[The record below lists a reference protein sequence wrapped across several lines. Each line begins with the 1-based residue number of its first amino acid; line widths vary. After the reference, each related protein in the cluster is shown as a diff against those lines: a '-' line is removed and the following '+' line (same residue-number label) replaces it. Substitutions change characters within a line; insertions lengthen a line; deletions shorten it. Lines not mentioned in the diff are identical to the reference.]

1 MKDSPGWRPAS
12 TGTPGCTAAAGR
24 PELEAGS
31 GPLEPPHSARQSPR
45 WESTRTWRCWP
56 PPDPPPTGR
65 RPQLGATPAERRLP
79 LRADASPAAPRGRLR
94 PPAHPRPAPLAPLTI
109 GRLGPLRLAL
119 LAALSSRRP
128 RGPPPSP
135 SAAGLGRFPPPR
147 AMGCRGPRLGGEWRA
162 AEAGCAN
169 PPPPSPR
176 SPPPPG
182 PWLPRRPAPSPPRR
196 PLFPPPHAPPAPHG
210 CSAPWP
216 P

>member
-1 MKDSPGWRPAS
+1 MQQGGLSLQPAPDPLSRHIQLASPPAGS
-12 TGTPGCTAAAGR
+12 PLGRGGAGR
-24 PELEAGS
+24 LQIFHQLAYARD
-31 GPLEPPHSARQSPR
+31 SA
-45 WESTRTWRCWP
+45 
-56 PPDPPPTGR
+56 
-65 RPQLGATPAERRLP
+65 QLWERRLP
-79 LRADASPAAPRGRLR
+79 LRAGSSPAAPRGRLCS
-94 PPAHPRPAPLAPLTI
+94 PAHLRSAPLAPLTI

-135 SAAGLGRFPPPR
+135 SAAGLGRSPPPR

-176 SPPPPG
+176 SPPPSG
-182 PWLPRRPAPSPPRR
+182 PWLPRRPAPSPPGR
-196 PLFPPPHAPPAPHG
+196 PLSPLPRAPPALHER
-210 CSAPWP
+210 SALWP